1 MQVNTK
7 INSRFAN
14 LETTW
19 NHWFWQLKQINT
31 VIRTL
36 PIINSIFLY
45 RMMKS
50 LLFYTILTYPVK
62 QIFRGTGLVFHLLL
76 GTFHKSC
83 LTFTCPV
90 NLRFW
95 KLLHHHRSLNI
106 EQQIRE
112 QNESKCRKRFFTTL
126 IEGNFRISGLQI
138 VSEMKFILR

>member
-1 MQVNTK
+1 MPLTLKFLIVL
-7 INSRFAN
+7 SN
-14 LETTW
+14 LR
-19 NHWFWQLKQINT
+19 NPFMLKQKMKNK
-31 VIRTL
+31 L
-36 PIINSIFLY
+36 WNANSLSSIPYFY
-45 RMMKS
+45 IGWWKVY
-50 LLFYTILTYPVK
+50 LFRYTRLTYPV
-62 QIFRGTGLVFHLLL
+62 IFRGTGLVFHLLL

-83 LTFTCPV
+83 LTCTCPV

-126 IEGNFRISGLQI
+126 IEGNFRFSGLQI